1 MSPRTVAGLI
11 ALATL
16 AAVPLGAQDLGE
28 DLVIETERG
37 ALGSTKEPA
46 RLEVLLDTSMPVGET
61 PISIRVAGASIQD
74 VQEVRVTIDGREV
87 TRLTSPPFDL
97 PYDFGKTPAAHSIV
111 AEARLAS
118 GEWIKGS
125 RVTPAPSSLMLE
137 TAVEA
142 VEISVIVKDAEGN
155 RVLDLTKEEF
165 TILEDGEPQALQSF
179 TTERAPL
186 SLVMVLDSS
195 GSMEGRMWSLKKS
208 AIDFIDKM
216 DADVPIQI
224 VDFDHEVRLEQEFTL
239 DRAKVKAAVNRL
251 AEGGGTHLWDAAYSG
266 AFALTGRD
274 TRRAVLLFTDGVDQ
288 SGEDD
293 EARIVT
299 GLDEVI
305 ETARQEKVQFYC
317 IGFGRKIDEETLGRL
332 SAETGGVSYVAEST
346 KEFRAVYD
354 AILADVAAQYLLS
367 YAPTNTKRDGSFRKI
382 EVRLARPGLVA
393 SYRRGYVADKE

>member
-1 MSPRTVAGLI
+1 MRL
-11 ALATL
+11 ALLLVLVPLAPPL
-16 AAVPLGAQDLGE
+16 AAQELGE

-37 ALGSTKEPA
+37 ALGTTKEAA
-46 RLEVLLDTSMPVGET
+46 RLEVQLDTSMPVGET
-61 PISIRVAGASIQD
+61 PISIRVLGASVQD
-74 VQEVRVTIDGREV
+74 VAEVRVTIDGKEV

-97 PYDFGKTPAAHSIV
+97 PHDFGKTPAAHSIV

-118 GEWIKGS
+118 GGWIKGS
-125 RVTPAPSSLMLE
+125 RVTPAPSPMMLE
-137 TAVEA
+137 TAVAE
-142 VEISVIVKDAEGN
+142 VEVSVIVKDAQGN
-155 RVLDLTKEEF
+155 RVRDLKREEF
-165 TILEDGEPQALQSF
+165 TVLEDGVPQPIQSF
-179 TTERAPL
+179 STERAPL

-239 DRAKVKAAVNRL
+239 ERAKVKAAVNRL

-266 AFALTGRD
+266 AFALTGKD
-274 TRRAVLLFTDGVDQ
+274 TRRAVVLFTDGVDQ

-293 EARIVT
+293 EERIVS

-305 ETARQEKVQFYC
+305 ETARQEEVQFYC

-332 SAETGGVSYVAEST
+332 SSETGGVSYVAEST

-354 AILADVAAQYLLS
+354 AILADVAAQYLLG
-367 YAPTNTKRDGSFRKI
+367 YAPTNTRRDGAFRKI
-382 EVRLARPGLVA
+382 EVRLARPGLEA